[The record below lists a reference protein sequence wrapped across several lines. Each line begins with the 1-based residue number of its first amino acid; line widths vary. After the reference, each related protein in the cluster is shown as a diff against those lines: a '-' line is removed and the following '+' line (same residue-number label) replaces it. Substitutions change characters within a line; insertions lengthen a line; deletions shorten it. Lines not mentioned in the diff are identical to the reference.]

1 MEWLVDD
8 LIDADRASRNRLW
21 LKTENHNLY
30 DILRFAIET
39 VQGQFDT
46 KQQKLEFEDWS
57 NREIRVDADYRR
69 LAQVFGNLLGNASKF
84 SPSQSVVEIGVAPG
98 EKTVTVSIKD
108 AGLGLKAEDKV
119 RIFQMFEQAGNG
131 QREGLGIGL
140 ALVKRLTEL
149 HGGSVTARSNGL
161 GQGSIFEIAL
171 PIALPSNNMDIG

>member
-1 MEWLVDD
+1 
-8 LIDADRASRNRLW
+8 
-21 LKTENHNLY
+21 
-30 DILRFAIET
+30 
-39 VQGQFDT
+39 
-46 KQQKLEFEDWS
+46 
-57 NREIRVDADYRR
+57 
-69 LAQVFGNLLGNASKF
+69 
-84 SPSQSVVEIGVAPG
+84 VEIGVAPG